1 MADRSRYED
10 SYTSRNYGG
19 TNTGVLDLTKING
32 SVNFYK
38 PKEGFNKIDIV
49 SYKIKGQNHP
59 LVRKQKYKVGETDYR
74 LDIYMHRKVGPSE
87 ASVVCPKIYGK
98 ACPICALSEEARR
111 EGKKDEAQALKAK
124 RVVFYNVVDLEDP
137 TKGIQIFQV
146 SHPLFEHELI
156 EEAKN
161 STEDG
166 SYVDFANEKDGYSIQ
181 FRGSKTKA
189 GTYEYLEFKGF
200 KFIKRKDDISKMVD
214 DAYSLDDLLT
224 LHSNDQIIKLM
235 NGDDEDEDI
244 VVDEDD
250 VPTPTRYNPKPEPEE
265 EPTPVP
271 ATPPNPCPNGY
282 KFGKDNDKYPECEN
296 CNPALWKECFKA
308 GKK

>member
-10 SYTSRNYGG
+10 SYSSRNYGG
-19 TNTGVLDLTKING
+19 TNTGVLDLTKVDG

-98 ACPICALSEEARR
+98 PCAICALSEEARR
-111 EGKKDEAQALKAK
+111 EGRKDDAQALKAK
-124 RVVFYNVVDLEDP
+124 RVAFYNVVDLEEP

-166 SYVDFANEKDGYSIQ
+166 SYVDFANEKEGYSIQ
-181 FRGSKTKA
+181 FRGSKAKA
-189 GTYEYLEFKGF
+189 GTYEYMEFKGF
-200 KFIKRKDDISKMVD
+200 KFIKRKEDISNMID
-214 DAYSLDDLLT
+214 DAYSLDDLLIV
-224 LHSNDQIIKLM
+224 HSNDQIIKLM
-235 NGDDEDEDI
+235 NGDDEGDET
-244 VVDEDD
+244 EPDD
-250 VPTPTRYNPKPEPEE
+250 VPKHTSRREREE
-265 EPTPVP
+265 EEEVAPAPV
-271 ATPPNPCPNGY
+271 TPPNPCPEGFR
-282 KFGKDNDKYPECEN
+282 FGKDNDKHPECEN
-296 CNPALWKECFKA
+296 CDPAVWRECFKA